1 MSKGATGITAT
12 GTIGNVTFFR
22 MDGKQYMRGK
32 SSLTRK
38 RVLNAPEFESTRKHA
53 SHFGRASALAS
64 EIYQLLPQTAQ
75 GRPIFRTIAGEAA
88 SLLYTGKEEQEVK
101 DILLKKYIKDPDCE
115 NVMANYG
122 KDFKSPQVRKMN
134 RHLRSVFFTRLVE
147 TRKPTKNFA
156 RAWRQGEPFKPKLF
170 GDS

>member
-1 MSKGATGITAT
+1 MGKGATGTTAT

-22 MDGKQYMRGK
+22 MDGKQYMRAK
-32 SSLTRK
+32 SNLTRK
-38 RVLNAPEFESTRKHA
+38 RVLEAPEFEETRKHA

-64 EIYQLLPQTAQ
+64 EIYQALPQTAQ

-115 NVMANYG
+115 NIMAVYG
-122 KDFKSPQVRKMN
+122 KNFRSPQVRQMN
-134 RHLRSVFFTRLVE
+134 RQLRSIFLRRVTASNQS
-147 TRKPTKNFA
+147 TTNFK
-156 RAWRQGEPFKPKLF
+156 RAWRHGEPFNPRLF
-170 GDS
+170 GD